1 MKLVFLYSSI
11 LVFASS
17 LVAEEKKIE
26 DCTKIIDNNDRL
38 SCFDSFFLTDKK
50 QILVNQED
58 IEIFE
63 EKTDD
68 EKKGTEKLI
77 VKAPSSVIKENLIL
91 NGIKLA
97 GTDLIFELN
106 DKSIWRT
113 IENVRKKDIPTPGDK
128 VELEPG
134 ICKLIKVNYISL
146 KSINFVMIFKII
158 DSLIKFEP
166 GV

>member
-1 MKLVFLYSSI
+1 MKLVFFYFSI

-26 DCTKIIDNNDRL
+26 DCTKILDNNDRL

-58 IEIFE
+58 IKIFE
-63 EKTDD
+63 EKIDD
-68 EKKGTEKLI
+68 EIKDREKLI

-134 ICKLIKVNYISL
+134 IFGSMFLKIKGT
-146 KSINFVMIFKII
+146 KTKIR
-158 DSLIKFEP
+158 IKK
-166 GV
+166 VRK

>member
-63 EKTDD
+63 EKIDD

-134 ICKLIKVNYISL
+134 IFGSMFLKIKGT
-146 KSINFVMIFKII
+146 KTKIR
-158 DSLIKFEP
+158 IKK
-166 GV
+166 VRN

>member
-1 MKLVFLYSSI
+1 MRLVFFYSSI

-17 LVAEEKKIE
+17 LVAQENKIE
-26 DCTKIIDNNDRL
+26 DCTKIPDNNDRL

-58 IEIFE
+58 IKIFE
-63 EKTDD
+63 EKIDD
-68 EKKGTEKLI
+68 EIKDREKLI

-134 ICKLIKVNYISL
+134 IFGSMFLKIKGT
-146 KSINFVMIFKII
+146 KTKIR
-158 DSLIKFEP
+158 IKK
-166 GV
+166 VRK

>member
-1 MKLVFLYSSI
+1 MKLVFFYSSI

-26 DCTKIIDNNDRL
+26 DCTKILDNNDRL

-58 IEIFE
+58 IKIFE
-63 EKTDD
+63 EKIDD
-68 EKKGTEKLI
+68 EIKDREKLI
-77 VKAPSSVIKENLIL
+77 VKAPSSIIKENLIL

-134 ICKLIKVNYISL
+134 IFGSMFLKIKGT
-146 KSINFVMIFKII
+146 KTKIR
-158 DSLIKFEP
+158 IKK
-166 GV
+166 VRK

>member
-1 MKLVFLYSSI
+1 MKLVFFYSFI

-17 LVAEEKKIE
+17 LLAEEKKIE

-63 EKTDD
+63 EKIDD

-128 VELEPG
+128 IELEPG
-134 ICKLIKVNYISL
+134 IFGSMFLKIKGT
-146 KSINFVMIFKII
+146 KTKIR
-158 DSLIKFEP
+158 IKK
-166 GV
+166 VRK

>member
-63 EKTDD
+63 EKIDD
-68 EKKGTEKLI
+68 EKKGKEKLI

-134 ICKLIKVNYISL
+134 IFGSMFLKIKGS
-146 KSINFVMIFKII
+146 KTKIR
-158 DSLIKFEP
+158 IKK
-166 GV
+166 VRK

>member
-26 DCTKIIDNNDRL
+26 DCTKILDNNDRL

-58 IEIFE
+58 IKIFE
-63 EKTDD
+63 EKIDD
-68 EKKGTEKLI
+68 EIKDREKLI

-134 ICKLIKVNYISL
+134 IFGSMFLKIKGT
-146 KSINFVMIFKII
+146 KTKIR
-158 DSLIKFEP
+158 IKKR
-166 GV
+166 

>member
-1 MKLVFLYSSI
+1 MKLVFFYSSI

-26 DCTKIIDNNDRL
+26 DCTKILDNNDRL

-58 IEIFE
+58 IKIFE
-63 EKTDD
+63 EKIDD
-68 EKKGTEKLI
+68 EIKDREKLI

-106 DKSIWRT
+106 DKSIWRS

-134 ICKLIKVNYISL
+134 IFGSMFLKIKGT
-146 KSINFVMIFKII
+146 KTKIR
-158 DSLIKFEP
+158 IKK
-166 GV
+166 VRK

>member
-63 EKTDD
+63 EKIDD

-77 VKAPSSVIKENLIL
+77 LKAPSSVIKENLIL

-106 DKSIWRT
+106 DNSIWRT

-134 ICKLIKVNYISL
+134 IFGSMFLKIKGT
-146 KSINFVMIFKII
+146 KTKIR
-158 DSLIKFEP
+158 IKK
-166 GV
+166 VRK

>member
-1 MKLVFLYSSI
+1 MKLVFFYSSI

-38 SCFDSFFLTDKK
+38 SCFDSFFLTNKK

-63 EKTDD
+63 EKIDD

-134 ICKLIKVNYISL
+134 IFGSMFLKIKGT
-146 KSINFVMIFKII
+146 KTKIR
-158 DSLIKFEP
+158 IKK
-166 GV
+166 VRK

>member
-26 DCTKIIDNNDRL
+26 DCTKILDNNDRL

-58 IEIFE
+58 IKIFE
-63 EKTDD
+63 EKIDD
-68 EKKGTEKLI
+68 EIKDREKLI

-91 NGIKLA
+91 SGIKLA

-134 ICKLIKVNYISL
+134 IFGSMFLKIKGT
-146 KSINFVMIFKII
+146 KTKIR
-158 DSLIKFEP
+158 IKK
-166 GV
+166 VRK

>member
-26 DCTKIIDNNDRL
+26 DCTKIVDNNDRL

-63 EKTDD
+63 EKIDD

-77 VKAPSSVIKENLIL
+77 VKAPSSVIKENLVL

-134 ICKLIKVNYISL
+134 IFGSMFLKIKGT
-146 KSINFVMIFKII
+146 KTKIR
-158 DSLIKFEP
+158 IKK
-166 GV
+166 VRK

>member
-1 MKLVFLYSSI
+1 MKLLFFYSSI

-26 DCTKIIDNNDRL
+26 DCTKILDNNDRL

-63 EKTDD
+63 EKIDD
-68 EKKGTEKLI
+68 EKKDKEKLI
-77 VKAPSSVIKENLIL
+77 VKASSSVIKENLIL

-97 GTDLIFELN
+97 GSDLIFELN

-134 ICKLIKVNYISL
+134 IFGSMFLKIKGT
-146 KSINFVMIFKII
+146 KTKIR
-158 DSLIKFEP
+158 IKK
-166 GV
+166 VRK

>member
-1 MKLVFLYSSI
+1 MKLVFFYSSI

-26 DCTKIIDNNDRL
+26 DCTKILDNNDRL

-58 IEIFE
+58 VKIFE
-63 EKTDD
+63 EKIID
-68 EKKGTEKLI
+68 EKKGREKLI

-134 ICKLIKVNYISL
+134 IFGSMFLKIKGT
-146 KSINFVMIFKII
+146 KTKIR
-158 DSLIKFEP
+158 IKK
-166 GV
+166 VRK

>member
-26 DCTKIIDNNDRL
+26 DCTKILDNNDRL

-63 EKTDD
+63 EKIDD
-68 EKKGTEKLI
+68 EIKDREKLI

-134 ICKLIKVNYISL
+134 IFGSMFLKIKGT
-146 KSINFVMIFKII
+146 KTKIR
-158 DSLIKFEP
+158 IKK
-166 GV
+166 VRK

>member
-1 MKLVFLYSSI
+1 MKLVFFYSSI

-26 DCTKIIDNNDRL
+26 DCTKILDNNDRL

-58 IEIFE
+58 IKICE
-63 EKTDD
+63 EKIDD
-68 EKKGTEKLI
+68 EIKDREKLI

-134 ICKLIKVNYISL
+134 IFGSMFLKIKGTKTKNR
-146 KSINFVMIFKII
+146 
-158 DSLIKFEP
+158 IKK
-166 GV
+166 VRK

>member
-1 MKLVFLYSSI
+1 MKLVFFYSSI

-26 DCTKIIDNNDRL
+26 DCTKILDNNDRL

-58 IEIFE
+58 IKIFE
-63 EKTDD
+63 EKIDD
-68 EKKGTEKLI
+68 EIKDREKLI
-77 VKAPSSVIKENLIL
+77 VKAPSSVIQENLIL

-134 ICKLIKVNYISL
+134 IFGSMFLKIKGT
-146 KSINFVMIFKII
+146 KTKIR
-158 DSLIKFEP
+158 IKK
-166 GV
+166 VRK

>member
-1 MKLVFLYSSI
+1 MKLVFFYSFI

-26 DCTKIIDNNDRL
+26 DCTKILDNNDRL

-63 EKTDD
+63 EKIDD

-134 ICKLIKVNYISL
+134 IFGSMFLKIKGT
-146 KSINFVMIFKII
+146 KTKIR
-158 DSLIKFEP
+158 IKK
-166 GV
+166 VRK

>member
-1 MKLVFLYSSI
+1 MKLVFFYSSI

-26 DCTKIIDNNDRL
+26 DCTKILDNNDRL

-58 IEIFE
+58 IKIFE
-63 EKTDD
+63 EKIDD
-68 EKKGTEKLI
+68 EIKDREKLI

-97 GTDLIFELN
+97 GADLIFELN

-134 ICKLIKVNYISL
+134 IFGSMFLKIKGT
-146 KSINFVMIFKII
+146 KTKIR
-158 DSLIKFEP
+158 IKK
-166 GV
+166 VRK

>member
-1 MKLVFLYSSI
+1 MKSIFFYSFI

-26 DCTKIIDNNDRL
+26 DCKKILDNNDRL

-63 EKTDD
+63 EKNVD
-68 EKKGTEKLI
+68 EKKGREKLI
-77 VKAPSSVIKENLIL
+77 VKAPSSIIKENLIL

-128 VELEPG
+128 VELHPG
-134 ICKLIKVNYISL
+134 IFGSMFLKIKGT
-146 KSINFVMIFKII
+146 KTKIR
-158 DSLIKFEP
+158 IKK
-166 GV
+166 VRK

>member
-1 MKLVFLYSSI
+1 MKLLFFYSSI

-26 DCTKIIDNNDRL
+26 DCTKILDNNDRL

-58 IEIFE
+58 IKIFE
-63 EKTDD
+63 EKIDD
-68 EKKGTEKLI
+68 EIKDREKLI

-134 ICKLIKVNYISL
+134 IFGSMFLKIKGT
-146 KSINFVMIFKII
+146 KTKIR
-158 DSLIKFEP
+158 IKK
-166 GV
+166 VRK

>member
-1 MKLVFLYSSI
+1 MKLVFFYSSI
-11 LVFASS
+11 IVFASS

-26 DCTKIIDNNDRL
+26 DCTKILDNNDRL

-58 IEIFE
+58 IKIFE
-63 EKTDD
+63 EKIDD
-68 EKKGTEKLI
+68 EIKDREKLI
-77 VKAPSSVIKENLIL
+77 VKAPSSVIKENLTL

-134 ICKLIKVNYISL
+134 IFGSMFLKIKGT
-146 KSINFVMIFKII
+146 KTKIR
-158 DSLIKFEP
+158 IKK
-166 GV
+166 VRK

>member
-1 MKLVFLYSSI
+1 MKSIFFYSFI

-26 DCTKIIDNNDRL
+26 DCKKILDNNDRL

-63 EKTDD
+63 EKNVD
-68 EKKGTEKLI
+68 EKKGREKLI
-77 VKAPSSVIKENLIL
+77 VKAPSSIIKENLIL

-128 VELEPG
+128 VELQPG
-134 ICKLIKVNYISL
+134 IFGSMFLKIKGT
-146 KSINFVMIFKII
+146 KTKIR
-158 DSLIKFEP
+158 IKK
-166 GV
+166 VRK

>member
-17 LVAEEKKIE
+17 LVAEKKKIE

-63 EKTDD
+63 EKIDD

-134 ICKLIKVNYISL
+134 IFGSMFLKIKGT
-146 KSINFVMIFKII
+146 KTKIR
-158 DSLIKFEP
+158 IKK
-166 GV
+166 VRK

>member
-1 MKLVFLYSSI
+1 M
-11 LVFASS
+11 
-17 LVAEEKKIE
+17 VAEEKKIE
-26 DCTKIIDNNDRL
+26 DCTKILDNNDRL

-63 EKTDD
+63 EKIDD
-68 EKKGTEKLI
+68 EKKGREKLI

-97 GTDLIFELN
+97 GTDFIFELN

-134 ICKLIKVNYISL
+134 IFGSMFLKIKGT
-146 KSINFVMIFKII
+146 KTKIR
-158 DSLIKFEP
+158 IKK
-166 GV
+166 VRK

>member
-63 EKTDD
+63 EKIDD

-128 VELEPG
+128 VELEPVIFG
-134 ICKLIKVNYISL
+134 SMFLKIKGT
-146 KSINFVMIFKII
+146 KTKIR
-158 DSLIKFEP
+158 IKK
-166 GV
+166 VRK

>member
-1 MKLVFLYSSI
+1 MKLVFFYSSI

-17 LVAEEKKIE
+17 LVAEERKIE
-26 DCTKIIDNNDRL
+26 DCTKILDNNDRL

-58 IEIFE
+58 IKIFE
-63 EKTDD
+63 EKIDD
-68 EKKGTEKLI
+68 EIKDREKLI

-134 ICKLIKVNYISL
+134 IFGSMFLKIKGT
-146 KSINFVMIFKII
+146 KTKIR
-158 DSLIKFEP
+158 IKK
-166 GV
+166 VRK

>member
-1 MKLVFLYSSI
+1 MKFIFFYSFI

-26 DCTKIIDNNDRL
+26 DCTKIFDNNDRL

-63 EKTDD
+63 EKIAD
-68 EKKGTEKLI
+68 EKKGREKLI
-77 VKAPSSVIKENLIL
+77 VKAPSRIIKENLIL

-113 IENVRKKDIPTPGDK
+113 IENVRKKDTPTPGDK
-128 VELEPG
+128 VELQPG
-134 ICKLIKVNYISL
+134 IFGSMFLKIKG
-146 KSINFVMIFKII
+146 KKTKIR
-158 DSLIKFEP
+158 IKE
-166 GV
+166 VRK

>member
-26 DCTKIIDNNDRL
+26 DCTKILDNNDRL

-134 ICKLIKVNYISL
+134 IFGSMFLKIKGT
-146 KSINFVMIFKII
+146 KTKIR
-158 DSLIKFEP
+158 IKK
-166 GV
+166 VRK

>member
-63 EKTDD
+63 EKIDD

-113 IENVRKKDIPTPGDK
+113 IEKVRKKDIPTPGDK

-134 ICKLIKVNYISL
+134 IFGSMFLKIKGT
-146 KSINFVMIFKII
+146 KTKIR
-158 DSLIKFEP
+158 IKK
-166 GV
+166 VRK

>member
-26 DCTKIIDNNDRL
+26 DCTEILDNNDRL

-58 IEIFE
+58 IKIFE
-63 EKTDD
+63 EKIDD
-68 EKKGTEKLI
+68 EIKDREKLI

-134 ICKLIKVNYISL
+134 IFGSMFLKIKGT
-146 KSINFVMIFKII
+146 KTKIR
-158 DSLIKFEP
+158 IKK
-166 GV
+166 VRK

>member
-1 MKLVFLYSSI
+1 MELVFFYSSI

-38 SCFDSFFLTDKK
+38 SCYDSFFLTDKK
-50 QILVNQED
+50 QIQVNQDD
-58 IEIFE
+58 IKIFE
-63 EKTDD
+63 EKIDD
-68 EKKGTEKLI
+68 EIKDSEKLI

-134 ICKLIKVNYISL
+134 IFGSMFLKIKGT
-146 KSINFVMIFKII
+146 KTKIR
-158 DSLIKFEP
+158 IKK
-166 GV
+166 VRK

>member
-1 MKLVFLYSSI
+1 MKLVFFYSSI

-63 EKTDD
+63 EKIDD
-68 EKKGTEKLI
+68 ENKGREKLI

-134 ICKLIKVNYISL
+134 IFGSMFLKIKGT
-146 KSINFVMIFKII
+146 KTKIR
-158 DSLIKFEP
+158 IKK
-166 GV
+166 VRK

>member
-1 MKLVFLYSSI
+1 MKLVFFYSFI

-26 DCTKIIDNNDRL
+26 DCTKILDNNDRL

-63 EKTDD
+63 EKIDD
-68 EKKGTEKLI
+68 EKKSKEKLI
-77 VKAPSSVIKENLIL
+77 VKVPSSVIQENLIL

-134 ICKLIKVNYISL
+134 IFGSMFLKIKGT
-146 KSINFVMIFKII
+146 KTKIR
-158 DSLIKFEP
+158 IKK
-166 GV
+166 VRK

>member
-1 MKLVFLYSSI
+1 MKLVFLYASI

-63 EKTDD
+63 EKIDD
-68 EKKGTEKLI
+68 VKNGKEKLI

-134 ICKLIKVNYISL
+134 IFGSMFLKIKGT
-146 KSINFVMIFKII
+146 KTKIR
-158 DSLIKFEP
+158 IKK
-166 GV
+166 VRK

>member
-63 EKTDD
+63 EKIDD

-91 NGIKLA
+91 SGIKIA

-134 ICKLIKVNYISL
+134 IFGSMFLKIKGT
-146 KSINFVMIFKII
+146 KTKIR
-158 DSLIKFEP
+158 IKK
-166 GV
+166 VRK

>member
-1 MKLVFLYSSI
+1 MKLVFFYSFI
-11 LVFASS
+11 IVFASS

-26 DCTKIIDNNDRL
+26 DCTKILDNNDRL

-63 EKTDD
+63 EKIDD
-68 EKKGTEKLI
+68 EKKGREKLI

-97 GTDLIFELN
+97 GTDFIFELN

-134 ICKLIKVNYISL
+134 IFGSMFLKIKGT
-146 KSINFVMIFKII
+146 KTKIR
-158 DSLIKFEP
+158 IKK
-166 GV
+166 VRK

>member
-26 DCTKIIDNNDRL
+26 DCTKILDNNDRL

-63 EKTDD
+63 EKIDD
-68 EKKGTEKLI
+68 EKKSKEKLI

-134 ICKLIKVNYISL
+134 IFGSMFLKIKGT
-146 KSINFVMIFKII
+146 KTKIR
-158 DSLIKFEP
+158 IKK
-166 GV
+166 VRK